1 MKPLLSAAFILCLF
15 LAACDDDNDD
25 NGKAKEVDKNGSIE
39 VSLRTQHIDSLKDVL
54 TTHYII
60 WNKGAKIK
68 EYDVRDTI
76 PTLGTG
82 ETEVENDNGDT
93 QNARIPKDYDFFV
106 TVK

>member
-15 LAACDDDNDD
+15 LAACDDDNNDD
-25 NGKAKEVDKNGSIE
+25 SKAKEVDKNGSIE
-39 VSLRTQHIDSLKDVL
+39 VSLSTQHIDSLKDVL
-54 TTHYII
+54 TTHYIV

-76 PTLGTG
+76 PTLGAAQ
-82 ETEVENDNGDT
+82 TEVENDNGDT
-93 QNARIPKDYDFFV
+93 QDAKIPKDYDFFV